1 MDIPLHYLN
10 GLGVN
15 AHYLQEELFALQ
27 VIKINDLRL
36 YSEHLPANNI
46 PKRLQVESL
55 YNKLKSLL
63 QHLPTSRTHRSTH
76 GITLPV
82 HADVVSVSTI
92 DIAHTLECALQ
103 GHPDTTTHDH
113 NPIHALMISAINRAR
128 VPNPHQICIFPWCG
142 VKHDP
147 LCCCICFGSNHKTP
161 DCWHLNGLSDNRK
174 ELLVKAHS
182 AKIAWLPPFDA
193 TPV

>member
-1 MDIPLHYLN
+1 M
-10 GLGVN
+10 
-15 AHYLQEELFALQ
+15 
-27 VIKINDLRL
+27 
-36 YSEHLPANNI
+36 
-46 PKRLQVESL
+46 
-55 YNKLKSLL
+55 
-63 QHLPTSRTHRSTH
+63 
-76 GITLPV
+76 
-82 HADVVSVSTI
+82 VSVSTI

-128 VPNPHQICIFPWCG
+128 VPNPHHQICLFPWCG

-182 AKIAWLPPFDA
+182 AKIARTLLLLHRPRRSLSSPLSLQVFAFVAALISYVKLSRSSSLPEWVHCWRFFWCPM
-193 TPV
+193 VQHG

>member
-1 MDIPLHYLN
+1 
-10 GLGVN
+10 
-15 AHYLQEELFALQ
+15 
-27 VIKINDLRL
+27 
-36 YSEHLPANNI
+36 
-46 PKRLQVESL
+46 
-55 YNKLKSLL
+55 
-63 QHLPTSRTHRSTH
+63 
-76 GITLPV
+76 
-82 HADVVSVSTI
+82 
-92 DIAHTLECALQ
+92 
-103 GHPDTTTHDH
+103 
-113 NPIHALMISAINRAR
+113 MISAINRAR
-128 VPNPHQICIFPWCG
+128 VPNPHQICHFPWCG